1 MIELGWLACVAIAI
15 VVASL
20 ALGAVLFGAI
30 GALLLVLLLALG
42 LPLLLGGVV
51 LLVALAPL
59 WLLAWLLW
67 RAVFPR
73 RSATIA
79 A

>member
-51 LLVALAPL
+51 LLVVLAPL

>member
-20 ALGAVLFGAI
+20 ALGAVLCGAI

-51 LLVALAPL
+51 LLVVLAPL

-73 RSATIA
+73 RSATITA
-79 A
+79 